1 MKLRRCVQGF
11 AASGGGIVWPG
22 VAAAHLKW
30 FEPYDVSTKPVPV
43 ADTLALPAFW
53 AAFALVAA
61 VLLAVGAVEHGP
73 LGRGIVRILDRLT
86 SVPRAAADRLMICT
100 IGALFVALFAGGTTI
115 LTPELV
121 TSASWVGWVQL
132 GIAACL
138 LFSGL
143 YAVSALGIVVLWGFA
158 LVKYDLFHMLD
169 YLALDFGLAGYLV
182 LAARDSGRWH
192 GRRFDVLRWGVA
204 IAMMWASLEKF
215 SYPAWYV
222 PLLEKKPYLAL
233 GLPFATFTTIS
244 GVAEFALGFGLV
256 WSPLVRRLSALA
268 LLGLILAAVFPFGRV
283 DLIGHAPILMALFLV
298 VAGVGSEPRFRPHMA
313 LSPVGLGVALAV
325 FLLSQDAVH
334 DLIYGDDDPS
344 WLPRRADDEIRP
356 GDTLPPHPHLFEN
369 EADKE

>member
-1 MKLRRCVQGF
+1 
-11 AASGGGIVWPG
+11 
-22 VAAAHLKW
+22 
-30 FEPYDVSTKPVPV
+30 VSTKPVPV

-86 SVPRAAADRLMICT
+86 SVPRAAADRLMVCT

-143 YAVSALGIVVLWGFA
+143 YAVSAIGIVVLWGFA

-169 YLALDFGLAGYLV
+169 YLALGFGLAGYLV
-182 LAARDSGRWH
+182 LAARGGGRWH
-192 GRRFDVLRWGVA
+192 GRRFDVLRYGVA

-215 SYPAWYV
+215 NYPAWYV

-233 GLPFATFTTIS
+233 GLPFATFTAMS

-256 WSPLVRRLSALA
+256 GSLLVRRLSALA
-268 LLGLILAAVFPFGRV
+268 LL
-283 DLIGHAPILMALFLV
+283 DLIGHAPILMALLLI
-298 VAGVGSEPRFRPHMA
+298 VAGVGSEPRFRPHLA

-325 FLLSQDAVH
+325 FLLSQNAVH

-344 WLPRRADDEIRP
+344 WLPRRADNEIRP
-356 GDTLPPHPHLFEN
+356 GDTLPPHAHLFDN
-369 EADKE
+369 EAEKK